1 MGSGRQRRE
10 RSGVKR
16 RGRRAT
22 FPDIDADTP
31 LDGINLATITE
42 THDPRRFRVLLQ
54 DGGERLVDLTSWPHP
69 SFTIAMASLVQEH
82 IRQLG
87 PAPVGRSIYCKV
99 LDLRQFW
106 RFLDAAGVRI
116 DGLDGMTADLIDS
129 YENWLRH
136 NGKSEQHLRRVLSHL
151 ISLMRL
157 AVEMYPGRF
166 PPDMEHRLSW
176 LGSGEFIHSRPRD
189 AYSSG
194 IAAALRSAARKQ
206 ITEAAARIL
215 LGDTMP
221 APRPDIAANPKLS
234 GFYADVL
241 LALAR
246 DGKLSTRVPPLRL
259 LKSGL
264 QNSGSPPLSSTT
276 LHGAIY
282 LTRLDFIA
290 FLVSLSLDTGIEIEC
305 LRSLKADCLRNPTRG
320 YVEVEYR
327 KRRARGAEWKHL
339 RIRDGASSTPGAI
352 IRQAISLTAR
362 ARRYLGTDALWA
374 YWDGYK
380 LLEGRNSR
388 GSVEAFVTHH
398 ALTDHE
404 GCPLK
409 LELSRLRKTHK
420 AERYL
425 QTHGQ
430 LADFA
435 IGHSIPVAANHY
447 ADIPALSHV
456 HERTVADALHAALDA
471 ALKPTL
477 VPPAMEKAVRADPG
491 SVELPVAADRVPA
504 LLGGEEEVWLA
515 SCGGYYESPF
525 ASSGEACPTPFWG
538 CLECANAV
546 ITTRKLPALIAFDLF
561 MIKQRA
567 GMDEA
572 SWSARF
578 GRAHHRIVDQIIPAF
593 PAQLVADARAKALEA
608 GSNLLYLPPELAAW

>member
-69 SFTIAMASLVQEH
+69 SFTIAMAPLVQEH

-221 APRPDIAANPKLS
+221 GPRPDIAANPKLS
-234 GFYADVL
+234 GFYAEVL

-276 LHGAIY
+276 LHGTIY

-290 FLVSLSLDTGIEIEC
+290 FLVSLTGHRDRDRMPQKPEGRLSPQSDTRLCRGRISQTSRAGMET
-305 LRSLKADCLRNPTRG
+305 SADTR
-320 YVEVEYR
+320 
-327 KRRARGAEWKHL
+327 RGQFHTWRDHPSGHQP
-339 RIRDGASSTPGAI
+339 DGAGAP
-352 IRQAISLTAR
+352 IS
-362 ARRYLGTDALWA
+362 GTDALWA

-447 ADIPALSHV
+447 ADIPALS
-456 HERTVADALHAALDA
+456 
-471 ALKPTL
+471 
-477 VPPAMEKAVRADPG
+477 
-491 SVELPVAADRVPA
+491 
-504 LLGGEEEVWLA
+504 
-515 SCGGYYESPF
+515 PF
-525 ASSGEACPTPFWG
+525 TNARLPTPFMLHWMP
-538 CLECANAV
+538 
-546 ITTRKLPALIAFDLF
+546 R
-561 MIKQRA
+561 
-567 GMDEA
+567 
-572 SWSARF
+572 
-578 GRAHHRIVDQIIPAF
+578 
-593 PAQLVADARAKALEA
+593 
-608 GSNLLYLPPELAAW
+608 